1 MGTLSLG
8 LPVHHNL
15 TNADSRKKMAS
26 FFQTKMLPELQTT
39 TDMDQLTS
47 EYTARFYTSAIFGV
61 LQHWLQKTPRQTPE
75 EMSQILRTILVNGLA
90 IK

>member
-1 MGTLSLG
+1 MQI
-8 LPVHHNL
+8 
-15 TNADSRKKMAS
+15 REKMAS